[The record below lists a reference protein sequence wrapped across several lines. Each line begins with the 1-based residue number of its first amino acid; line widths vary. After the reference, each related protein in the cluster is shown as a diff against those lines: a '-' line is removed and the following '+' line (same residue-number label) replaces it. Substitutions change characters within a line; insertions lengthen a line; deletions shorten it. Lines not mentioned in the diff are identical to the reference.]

1 MSCLSRMSNGSAICS
16 STLPLQ
22 GSVVCNF
29 DTVVLLKINSSQL
42 ETKSC
47 STRFSGIS
55 PDLGEDCYAVE
66 RTYLSNRSSFY
77 TANRCPSFQPPERVL
92 YTAVVACPPAWRG
105 QTGSDLVI

>member
-29 DTVVLLKINSSQL
+29 DTVVLLKIDSSQL

-66 RTYLSNRSSFY
+66 PTYRSNLASFY
-77 TANRCPSFQPPERVL
+77 SESLPELSAARASLRYSRCRLPPRMGEGR
-92 YTAVVACPPAWRG
+92 
-105 QTGSDLVI
+105 